1 MISEDQMTTS
11 TRCALYARVS
21 TQEQTPENQL
31 MALRDLAEK
40 NNHQV
45 VTEFVDKGVS
55 GISKEKDARASML
68 AAARS
73 KKFTVLY
80 CVSIDRLSRSTKDLL
95 QVVEELNNLG
105 ITLIFQREAIDTK
118 SAMGQFFLTVLS
130 SIAQLE
136 RETMIA
142 RINQGIARA
151 KSQGKKLGRPSKIN
165 QSLINAV
172 LLLYQKQVSVRDI
185 AKTCAVGIGTV
196 YSIIK
201 NQNLTE
207 KLAA

>member
-1 MISEDQMTTS
+1 MTTS

-73 KKFTVLY
+73 KRFTVLY

-105 ITLIFQREAIDTK
+105 ITLIFHREAIDSK

>member
-1 MISEDQMTTS
+1 MTMS

-151 KSQGKKLGRPSKIN
+151 KSQGKKLGRPTKLN
-165 QSLINAV
+165 DGLQNAV
-172 LLLYQKQVSVRDI
+172 RMLYQKGVSIRDI
-185 AKTCAVGIGTV
+185 AKTCTVGIGTV
-196 YSIIK
+196 YK
-201 NQNLTE
+201 VVD
-207 KLAA
+207 KLKSEELQVVS